1 MERILKKA
9 ERRDRHNRNLCILA
23 QQNDL
28 HAQTELLLANEGLVM
43 QLAKSLEIIHD
54 LDINHYA
61 GIELDDI
68 LQEGRFALLEAAKSY
83 DVTSGT
89 KFSTYASV
97 VMKNAMNDLCRKGDS
112 SFEKQLVNNG
122 FVLVFLDDN
131 PVDEDGIPECEKVS
145 DSRVRD
151 PAGDEAVLR
160 VQIQKMYNRLAQ
172 LSVREQKI
180 LNYHYGLISKEYK
193 SISETAAFFH
203 LSEKHMQNIEENA
216 LGKLKD
222 GMNDGKIL

>member
-9 ERRDRHNRNLCILA
+9 ERRDRHNRDLCILA

-28 HAQTELLLANEGLVM
+28 SAQTELLLINEGLVL

-145 DSRVRD
+145 DDRARD
-151 PAGDEAVLR
+151 PVGDEAVLR
-160 VQIQKMYNRLAQ
+160 VQIQKMYNRLER

-180 LNYHYGLISKEYK
+180 LNYRYGLISKEDK
-193 SISETAAFFH
+193 SIYETAEYFH
-203 LSEKHMQNIEENA
+203 LSEKHVQSIEKNA

-222 GMNDGKIL
+222 KMNDGKIV

>member
-1 MERILKKA
+1 MERILTKA
-9 ERRDRHNRNLCILA
+9 ERKERRNRELCVLA
-23 QQNDL
+23 KQNDL
-28 HAQTELLLANEGLVM
+28 CAQAELLLANEGLVM

-54 LDINHYA
+54 LDINHYG

-68 LQEGRFALLEAAKSY
+68 LQEGRFALLEAARSY
-83 DVTSGT
+83 DVTSDT

-112 SFEKQLVNNG
+112 SFEKQLVNKG
-122 FVLVFLDDN
+122 LVLVFLDDN
-131 PVDEDGIPECEKVS
+131 PIDEDGIPECERVS
-145 DSRVRD
+145 AGRVRD
-151 PAGDEAVLR
+151 PVGDEAVLR
-160 VQIQKMYNRLAQ
+160 VQIQKMYNRLDR
-172 LSVREQKI
+172 LPVREQKI
-180 LNYHYGLISKEYK
+180 LNYRYGLISKEEK

-222 GMNDGKIL
+222 GMNDGKII

>member
-1 MERILKKA
+1 MERILTKA
-9 ERRDRHNRNLCILA
+9 ERRDRHNRDLCILA
-23 QQNDL
+23 QRNDL
-28 HAQTELLLANEGLVM
+28 RAQTELLLANEGLVM

-160 VQIQKMYNRLAQ
+160 VQIQKMYNRLER

-180 LNYHYGLISKEYK
+180 LNYRYGLISKEYK
-193 SISETAAFFH
+193 SISETASYFH
-203 LSEKHMQNIEENA
+203 LSEKYLIITENKA
-216 LGKLKD
+216 LGKLRD
-222 GMNDGKIL
+222 EMNDGKIL